1 MPFYLIDVSADNDAA
16 DSLEYDQSNTLVRE
30 MMVARAEGS
39 LISGGATYNFDPGD
53 IACDLDPTF
62 LPTIPSAGWTEIDG
76 YAYRGISV
84 AMLKAAETP
93 VYYLCDISDDANG
106 ANLASYTDAAP
117 ATQDILYA
125 QSALTYAGIA
135 PNITL
140 ADGDFIVAFHPD
152 RVPTIPA
159 AGWTRL
165 NSETYA
171 GLRIEIIKDAG

>member
-16 DSLEYDQSNTLVRE
+16 DLLEYDQSTTLVRE

-39 LISGGATYNFDPGD
+39 LISGATTYSFDPGD

-62 LPTIPSAGWTEIDG
+62 LPTIPSVGWTEIDG
-76 YAYRGISV
+76 YAYRGIAV

-93 VYYLCDISDDANG
+93 AYYLCDVSVDSNG

-117 ATQDILYA
+117 ATQDIAYA
-125 QSALTYAGIA
+125 QGALTYGGIT

-152 RVPTIPA
+152 RVPAIP

-165 NSETYA
+165 NRETYE
-171 GLRIEIIKDAG
+171 GIRIAIIKQHG